1 MISPA
6 VLEQPGRWRT
16 VGITFG
22 LALAV
27 APAVSL
33 LWPAF
38 LAGSPESTDALGSSF
53 GNALARSLL
62 VAAGAAGLSFLIGLP
77 TGVFAGL
84 YEFPARRL
92 LLGALAI
99 PLLVPSFL
107 WAIGLSMLRIRL
119 GLSPSSFFSGATGCI
134 LAFSSLGLPLVV
146 YASFAA
152 MRTLSKGQVDAA
164 RLAGGER
171 VLVRYASR
179 SALGVAALAAMLA
192 GVVALSDPGPGQILG
207 YPEVATQVLTS
218 FSALYDFGLAARQA
232 LALAGIVLLITL
244 PLAWLAAPRLA
255 SGLLARDVAHAPL
268 QRTRVSA
275 TVGPAVFVA
284 VILLTSIVP
293 LVGLTIPVL
302 HSFPLSRA
310 WSEVSRTAGN
320 TLIYA
325 MTAGIVAAALG
336 TGLAMCAG
344 REPKLRGTLLAALL
358 VLFSLPPS
366 LGALGLVQTASA
378 APSWSDPLLRSRL
391 TVGGMLALRFLPVA
405 ALLVMRRFGTLSP
418 SWAQAAAVHGVPLST
433 YLWRVVAP
441 TVRPMVL
448 LAVVLVALLASA
460 DAGTVLLLQPPGES
474 SLSVT
479 IFTVMANAPE
489 SLVAALCLMYV
500 LGGGSLL
507 VLGWAWSGRAI
518 GAHPAGFE

>member
-6 VLEQPGRWRT
+6 VLEQPGRWRAA
-16 VGITFG
+16 GIVFG

-27 APAVSL
+27 GPVVSL
-33 LWPAF
+33 VWPAF
-38 LAGSPESTDALGSSF
+38 FAGSPESANAFGSNF

-62 VAAGAAGLSFLIGLP
+62 VAAGATGLSLLFGLP
-77 TGVFAGL
+77 SGVFAGL

-92 LLGALAI
+92 LLGALAL

-119 GLSPSSFFSGATGCI
+119 GLSPSSFLSGATGCI

-146 YASFAA
+146 FASFAA
-152 MRTLSKGQVDAA
+152 TRTLSKGQVDAV

-171 VLVRYASR
+171 VLVQYASR

-192 GVVALSDPGPGQILG
+192 GVVSLSDPGPGQILG
-207 YPEVATQVLTS
+207 YPGIATQVLTS

-232 LALAGIVLLITL
+232 VALAGTVLLITL

-255 SGLLARDVAHAPL
+255 SGLLARDAAHAPL
-268 QRTRVSA
+268 RQTRVSA
-275 TVGPAVFVA
+275 SVGPVVFLALV
-284 VILLTSIVP
+284 LLTSIVP

-302 HSFPLSRA
+302 QSFPLSRA
-310 WSEVSRTAGN
+310 WAEMSRTAAN

-325 MTAGIVAAALG
+325 MTAGIIAVILG
-336 TGLAMCAG
+336 TGLAICAG
-344 REPKLRGTLLAALL
+344 RETRLRGALLASVI

-366 LGALGLVQTASA
+366 LGALGLVQTASM

-391 TVGGMLALRFLPVA
+391 TVGGLLALRFLPVA
-405 ALLVMRRFGTLSP
+405 TLLAMRSVGTVSR
-418 SWAQAAAVHGVPLST
+418 SWAQVAAVHGVPLST
-433 YLWRVVAP
+433 YVGRVLAP
-441 TVRPMVL
+441 TLRPVAMLTVG
-448 LAVVLVALLASA
+448 LVALLAAA
-460 DAGTVLLLQPPGES
+460 DAGTMLLVQPPGQS
-474 SLSVT
+474 SLSVA

-489 SLVAALCLMYV
+489 SFVASLCVLYV
-500 LGGGSLL
+500 LGATC
-507 VLGWAWSGRAI
+507 VLTMGWTWLGLAPRM
-518 GAHPAGFE
+518 HRLE

>member
-16 VGITFG
+16 VGIAIG
-22 LALAV
+22 LALAFT
-27 APAVSL
+27 PAVAL

-38 LAGSPESTDALGSSF
+38 LAGSPESTNALGSSF

-92 LLGALAI
+92 LLGALAL

-119 GLSPSSFFSGATGCI
+119 GLSPNSVLSGATGCI

-152 MRTLSKGQVDAA
+152 TRMLSKGQVDAV
-164 RLAGGER
+164 RVAGGER
-171 VLVRYASR
+171 ALVQYASR

-192 GVVALSDPGPGQILG
+192 GVVALSDPGSGQILG
-207 YPEVATQVLTS
+207 YPGVATQVLTS

-232 LALAGIVLLITL
+232 LALAGIVLLIAL

-255 SGLLARDVAHAPL
+255 SGLLAKDVAHAPL
-268 QRTRVSA
+268 RGTRVA
-275 TVGPAVFVA
+275 KAVGPVVFLA
-284 VILLTSIVP
+284 IILLTSLLP
-293 LVGLTIPVL
+293 LVGLTLPVL
-302 HSFPLSRA
+302 QSFPLSRA
-310 WSEVSRTAGN
+310 WSDVSRTAVS

-325 MTAGIVAAALG
+325 MTAGLVAATLG
-336 TGLAMCAG
+336 TALAMCAG
-344 REPKLRGTLLAALL
+344 RHTRLRGVLL
-358 VLFSLPPS
+358 VGVIVVFSLPPS
-366 LGALGLVQTASA
+366 LGALGLVQIASM

-391 TVGGMLALRFLPVA
+391 TVGGLLALRFLPVA
-405 ALLVMRRFGTLSP
+405 TLLAMRSLGTISP
-418 SWAQAAAVHGVPLST
+418 SWAQVAAVHGVPLST
-433 YLWRVVAP
+433 YIARVIAP
-441 TVRPMVL
+441 TLRPAGML
-448 LAVVLVALLASA
+448 TLGLVALLAAA
-460 DAGTVLLLQPPGES
+460 DAGTVLLVQPPGQS

-489 SLVAALCLMYV
+489 SLVASLCVIYV
-500 LGGGSLL
+500 LGATSLL
-507 VLGWAWSGRAI
+507 MVGWSWRGSVPPS
-518 GAHPAGFE
+518 HPPGLE

>member
-6 VLEQPGRWRT
+6 VLEQPGPWRT
-16 VGITFG
+16 VGIALG

-38 LAGSPESTDALGSSF
+38 VTSSPESTDALASSF

-62 VAAGAAGLSFLIGLP
+62 VAAGAAGLSFSVGLP

-92 LLGALAI
+92 LLGALAL

-119 GLSPSSFFSGATGCI
+119 GLSPNSFFSGATGCI

-152 MRTLSKGQVDAA
+152 TRMLSKGQVDAV
-164 RLAGGER
+164 RLAGGEW
-171 VLVRYASR
+171 VLVQYASR
-179 SALGVAALAAMLA
+179 SARGVAALAAMLA

-207 YPEVATQVLTS
+207 YPGVATQVLTS

-268 QRTRVSA
+268 CGTRVA
-275 TVGPAVFVA
+275 AAVGPLVFLA
-284 VILLTSIVP
+284 IILLTSLLP
-293 LVGLTIPVL
+293 LIGLTIPVL
-302 HSFPLSRA
+302 QSFPLSRA
-310 WSEVSRTAGN
+310 WAEVSRTAAN

-336 TGLAMCAG
+336 AGLAMCAG
-344 REPKLRGTLLAALL
+344 REPKRRGTLLAALL
-358 VLFSLPPS
+358 VLFSLPPA
-366 LGALGLVQTASA
+366 LGTLGLVQMASM

-391 TVGGMLALRFLPVA
+391 TVGGLLALRFLPVA
-405 ALLVMRRFGTLSP
+405 TLLAMKSLGTVSP
-418 SWAQAAAVHGVPLST
+418 SWGPGRGRPRRAPVDVRVAGRCSDRASHGAAGRDT
-433 YLWRVVAP
+433 
-441 TVRPMVL
+441 
-448 LAVVLVALLASA
+448 
-460 DAGTVLLLQPPGES
+460 
-474 SLSVT
+474 
-479 IFTVMANAPE
+479 
-489 SLVAALCLMYV
+489 
-500 LGGGSLL
+500 
-507 VLGWAWSGRAI
+507 GRAPRI
-518 GAHPAGFE
+518 SGCRNGPAGPTARPVIAIGHDLHGDGQCSGVARSGVVSDVRTRRRKLAHVGMGVE

>member
-16 VGITFG
+16 VGIALG
-22 LALAV
+22 LALALT
-27 APAVSL
+27 PAVSL

-38 LAGSPESTDALGSSF
+38 LAGSPESSDALGASF

-62 VAAGAAGLSFLIGLP
+62 VAAGAAGLSFLVGLP

-84 YEFPARRL
+84 YEFPARRWM
-92 LLGALAI
+92 LGALAL

-119 GLSPSSFFSGATGCI
+119 GLTPSSFFSGATGCI

-152 MRTLSKGQVDAA
+152 TRTLSKGQVDAV

-171 VLVRYASR
+171 VLVQYASR

-207 YPEVATQVLTS
+207 YPGVATQVLTS

-255 SGLLARDVAHAPL
+255 SSLLARDVAHAPL
-268 QRTRVSA
+268 RRTRVSA
-275 TVGPAVFVA
+275 FVGPMVFLA
-284 VILLTSIVP
+284 VIFLTSIVP
-293 LVGLTIPVL
+293 IVGLTIPVL
-302 HSFPLSRA
+302 QSFPLSRA
-310 WSEVSRTAGN
+310 WSEVSRTVAN

-325 MTAGIVAAALG
+325 MTAGIVSATLG
-336 TGLAMCAG
+336 AGLAMCAG
-344 REPKLRGTLLAALL
+344 RDTRLRGVLLAGVI

-366 LGALGLVQTASA
+366 LGALGLVQTASM
-378 APSWSDPLLRSRL
+378 APAWSDPLLRSRL
-391 TVGGMLALRFLPVA
+391 TVGGLLALRFLPVA
-405 ALLVMRRFGTLSP
+405 TLLAMRSLGTVSA
-418 SWAQAAAVHGVPLST
+418 SWAQVAAVHGVPLST
-433 YLWRVVAP
+433 YIARVLAPALRPVAML
-441 TVRPMVL
+441 TVG
-448 LAVVLVALLASA
+448 LVALLAAA
-460 DAGTVLLLQPPGES
+460 DAGTVLLVQPPGQS

-489 SLVAALCLMYV
+489 SLVASLCVIYV
-500 LGGGSLL
+500 LGATSLL
-507 VLGWAWSGRAI
+507 MVGWTWLGSVPPT
-518 GAHPAGFE
+518 HPPGLK